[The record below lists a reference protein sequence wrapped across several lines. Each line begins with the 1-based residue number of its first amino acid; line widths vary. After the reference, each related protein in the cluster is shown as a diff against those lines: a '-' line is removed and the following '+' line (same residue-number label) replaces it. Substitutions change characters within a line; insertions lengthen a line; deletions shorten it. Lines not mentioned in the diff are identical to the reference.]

1 MFPRPSLPKCLL
13 EICAILS
20 PVCKLALGVSPGTPL
35 LGGGPDPIPSALK
48 GMRGL
53 ASPSKP
59 PQALGSLF
67 VPILACS
74 FSMAD
79 WLAFT
84 ALSPSSNFLAMAAAC
99 PASFLSAEITKLEE
113 TSG

>member
-13 EICAILS
+13 EIFAILS
-20 PVCKLALGVSPGTPL
+20 PVCKRTLGVPPGAPL

-48 GMRGL
+48 GRRGL
-53 ASPSKP
+53 SPPSTP

-67 VPILACS
+67 VLTLVCS
-74 FSMAD
+74 FSMAA

-84 ALSPSSNFLAMAAAC
+84 NLSPSSNFLAMAAAC
-99 PASFLSAEITKLEE
+99 PASFLSAEMTRLEE
-113 TSG
+113 TSR